1 MLATSQYAFLGTV
14 AYQLHRGK
22 HYVKENNKQMRLYA
36 LEIRNA
42 IARNCFVVLQRGL
55 NPPHKHGPIYFH
67 HNNRE
72 TNRPGIKKE
81 KMNKK
86 GKHAS
91 YPTT

>member
-67 HNNRE
+67 HNNRNKQ
-72 TNRPGIKKE
+72 TRNKK
-81 KMNKK
+81 KQNKK
-86 GKHAS
+86 GKLVS